1 MRNAMQLSNGFI
13 VTTDNSGAIG
23 EKEQDVVQV
32 PDDVTSYYSAR
43 VTLLEQWAAGA
54 EPEAIV
60 MHNFSSEA
68 SWGRY
73 VKGIT
78 QLFVEL
84 SLPVPPIKGSSE
96 TNMPTLQSGV
106 AITMIGAPIRPLT
119 DVKKLHW
126 FTYGKPLV
134 GNELLE
140 HPEYIANLLLVK
152 KALDSNIIGHI
163 WPVGSKGIHSEIRSL
178 LGDVPFSCS
187 LDCEKTAGPATV
199 ILLGISEEQ
208 VTSAEQHFGPLLE
221 PIVFL

>member
-23 EKEQDVVQV
+23 EKEQDIVQV

-54 EPEAIV
+54 EPEAII

-68 SWGRY
+68 SWERY

-78 QLFVEL
+78 WLFDEL

-106 AITMIGAPIRPLT
+106 AVTMIGAPVRPLPEAKT
-119 DVKKLHW
+119 LQW
-126 FTYGKPLV
+126 FTFGKPLV

-140 HPEYIANLLLVK
+140 QPKYIANLLFVK
-152 KALDSNIIGHI
+152 NALDTNIVERV
-163 WPVGSKGIHSEIRSL
+163 WPVGSKGIFSEVRRL
-178 LGDVPFSCS
+178 LGDFSFTSS

-199 ILLGISEEQ
+199 ILLGISEEKMQ
-208 VTSAEQHFGPLLE
+208 AAEQHFGPLLE
-221 PIVFL
+221 RIIFD

>member
-23 EKEQDVVQV
+23 EKERDVVQV

-68 SWGRY
+68 SWERY

-78 QLFVEL
+78 WLFDEL

-106 AITMIGAPIRPLT
+106 AITMIGAPVRPVVDANTLQ
-119 DVKKLHW
+119 W

-134 GNELLE
+134 GHELLE
-140 HPEYIANLLLVK
+140 YPKYIANLLLVK
-152 KALDSNIIGHI
+152 KAIDTNLIGRI
-163 WPVGSKGIHSEIRSL
+163 WPVGSKGILSEIKRL
-178 LGDVPFSCS
+178 LGDVAFSSS
-187 LDCEKTAGPATV
+187 LEVRKTAGPATV
-199 ILLGISEEQ
+199 ILLGIPEEQ
-208 VTSAEQHFGPLLE
+208 VESAEQHFGPLLE
-221 PIVFL
+221 PIVFK